1 MYGIL
6 FRTNRADNILKT
18 IFNNVNLRKFEWY
31 NIPEQTESYEIP
43 MHTTLLSQRCYSGSD
58 FSKCIAKKHFI
69 VFLKMQAYLETENFK
84 EIIALDDFNK
94 SKCRLILLIYDCE
107 YVEVYAKDKNIIQSV
122 YSNAIKNNFSD
133 IKLLKDSGITRKT
146 FCIL

>member
-1 MYGIL
+1 
-6 FRTNRADNILKT
+6 
-18 IFNNVNLRKFEWY
+18 
-31 NIPEQTESYEIP
+31 
-43 MHTTLLSQRCYSGSD
+43 MHC
-58 FSKCIAKKHFI
+58 KKHFI
-69 VFLKMQAYLETENFK
+69 VFLKMQAYLEPENFK

-122 YSNAIKNNFSD
+122 YSNAISNNFSD

>member
-58 FSKCIAKKHFI
+58 FSKCIAK
-69 VFLKMQAYLETENFK
+69 N
-84 EIIALDDFNK
+84 
-94 SKCRLILLIYDCE
+94 ILL
-107 YVEVYAKDKNIIQSV
+107 S
-122 YSNAIKNNFSD
+122 F
-133 IKLLKDSGITRKT
+133 
-146 FCIL
+146 